1 MNYTQYL
8 QAIKTLN
15 LWAKHYYILDDPIA
29 SDEEYDTLHHQIK
42 EFEAKNPNQIAK
54 DTHTQSVGGNIL
66 ESFSKSGHIEL
77 MWRL

>member
-29 SDEEYDTLHHQIK
+29 SDEQYDTLYHQIK
-42 EFEAKNPNQIAK
+42 QFETKKPNQKNTASP
-54 DTHTQSVGGNIL
+54 DGTQPPPQAEPGGGDIP
-66 ESFSKSGHIEL
+66 EQT
-77 MWRL
+77 

>member
-29 SDEEYDTLHHQIK
+29 SDEEYDTLYHQIK

-54 DTHTQSVGGNIL
+54 DSPP
-66 ESFSKSGHIEL
+66 KEL
-77 MWRL
+77 GIIS